1 MSQDDGQDDGQDH
14 GEDQHRFE
22 ESSDETVHVAA
33 AAEEATQDA
42 DGELVD
48 GMEPSMDE
56 FVEAMGRYFEQYGLA
71 RIGGRIGGL
80 LMIAD
85 RPLSL
90 DDMAARLR
98 VSRASI
104 STNMRL
110 ITASGLAERVTY
122 PGDRRD
128 YYRMIDD
135 AWGHSLHVELAA
147 LPALERIGERALEAL
162 DAVAPGQDLARE
174 HLEDLVDFCVF
185 SLEAHRQMLVDWRE
199 RRAARRAARRQP
211 NRTRQRSDG

>member
-1 MSQDDGQDDGQDH
+1 M
-14 GEDQHRFE
+14 GEDQHEIE
-22 ESSDETVHVAA
+22 EVYAGEREAAQDTDAA
-33 AAEEATQDA
+33 ASGMAAGLTP
-42 DGELVD
+42 
-48 GMEPSMDE
+48 GMEQ
-56 FVEAMGRYFEQYGLA
+56 FIEAMGRYFEQYGLA

-80 LMIAD
+80 LMIAG

-110 ITASGLAERVTY
+110 ITASGLAELVTY

-135 AWGHSLHVELAA
+135 AWGHSLHEELAA
-147 LPALERIGERALEAL
+147 LPALGRIGERALEAIG
-162 DAVAPGQDLARE
+162 PGQHLARE
-174 HLEDLVDFCVF
+174 HLEDLVDFCAF
-185 SLEAHRQMLVDWRE
+185 SLEEHRRMVDRWRE
-199 RRAARRAARRQP
+199 RRTARRRAAAREDQ
-211 NRTRQRSDG
+211 D